1 MNTKNTVPG
10 FTAEASLYKTNEPY
24 HAEATNAASSTT
36 VVPQYSLCDKAVYYC
51 NRGIKKWC
59 DIEDRVCF
67 PDD

>member
-24 HAEATNAASSTT
+24 RAAATNAAFSTT
-36 VVPQYSLCDKAVYYC
+36 VVLQYSLCDKAVYYC
-51 NRGIKKWC
+51 NRGFKKWC

-67 PDD
+67 PED

>member
-1 MNTKNTVPG
+1 MNTVNLPG
-10 FTAEASLYKTNEPY
+10 FTAEASLYRTTQRY
-24 HAEATNAASSTT
+24 SAEATNAAASTQ

-51 NRGIKKWC
+51 NRGIQKWC